1 MWFRGWLIVDAAWYG
16 WVESM
21 NSNEEQIRAA
31 IAEQASEWLVANDEG
46 PLKACDSAALAAWLK
61 TSPVHVEEF
70 LGVSVLARDMRALGA
85 DPDFSVDSVVE
96 SARAEAASSVRP
108 LWPRVVTP
116 KRGISSRR
124 WVPAIA
130 SLAAVVLVSLGLVSL
145 WNAGFFAPASAPGE
159 APVRYQTGHGEQL
172 SLRLNDNSV
181 LHLNTDS
188 AVSIR
193 YGKAERLVTLLSG
206 EADFEVTH
214 DPGRAFRVLA
224 GSAEIVDI
232 GTKFDVRLEDEST
245 VVTVVTVV
253 EGRVAV
259 GMHSGDDQTPRSV
272 QLLANQQI
280 RVTVADWPP
289 TPATVDAQHAT
300 AWLHRQIVF
309 DQEPLERV
317 AAEFNRYSPKPI
329 EIVTPTLRDL
339 QISGVFATD
348 DTEAFIA
355 FLRSLKG
362 VRVEV
367 TATRIRVSRSTGV
380 ALRNYT

>member
-1 MWFRGWLIVDAAWYG
+1 
-16 WVESM
+16 M
-21 NSNEEQIRAA
+21 NSNDEQIRAA

-46 PLKACDSAALAAWLK
+46 PLKAGDCAALTAWLK

-85 DPDFSVDSVVE
+85 NPEFSVASVV
-96 SARAEAASSVRP
+96 ARARTEAASSVQP

-116 KRGISSRR
+116 TRDISSRR

-130 SLAAVVLVSLGLVSL
+130 SLAAVVLVSVGLVSL
-145 WNAGFFAPASAPGE
+145 WNATGE
-159 APVRYQTGHGEQL
+159 AAVRYQAGHGEQL
-172 SLRLNDNSV
+172 SLRLPDNSV

-214 DPGRAFRVLA
+214 DAGRAFRVVA
-224 GSAEIVDI
+224 GSAEVVDM

-245 VVTVVTVV
+245 LVTVV

-259 GMHSGDDQTPRSV
+259 GMQSGEDQTPRSV
-272 QLLANQQI
+272 QLLANQQV
-280 RVTVADWPP
+280 RVTAADWPP
-289 TPATVDAQHAT
+289 TPTTVDAQHAT

-317 AAEFNRYSPKPI
+317 AAEFNRYSPTPI

-367 TATRIRVSRSTGV
+367 TATRIRVSRSAGV
-380 ALRNYT
+380 APRNYT

>member
-1 MWFRGWLIVDAAWYG
+1 V
-16 WVESM
+16 
-21 NSNEEQIRAA
+21 
-31 IAEQASEWLVANDEG
+31 IA
-46 PLKACDSAALAAWLK
+46 
-61 TSPVHVEEF
+61 PV
-70 LGVSVLARDMRALGA
+70 RD
-85 DPDFSVDSVVE
+85 
-96 SARAEAASSVRP
+96 
-108 LWPRVVTP
+108 
-116 KRGISSRR
+116 ISSRR
-124 WVPAIA
+124 WVPAFA
-130 SLAAVVLVSLGLVSL
+130 SLAAVVLVAVALFSL
-145 WNAGFFAPASAPGE
+145 WNAGLFAPASTPG
-159 APVRYQTGHGEQL
+159 AAAVRYQTGHGEQL
-172 SLRLNDNSV
+172 SLRLPDNSV

-193 YGKAERLVTLLSG
+193 YGKTERLVTLLSG
-206 EADFEVTH
+206 EADFEVAH

-224 GSAEIVDI
+224 
-232 GTKFDVRLEDEST
+232 DEST
-245 VVTVVTVV
+245 LVTVV

-259 GMHSGDDQTPRSV
+259 GMHNGDNQTPRSV

-309 DQEPLERV
+309 DQEPLEGV

-367 TATRIRVSRSTGV
+367 TASRIRVSRSTGV
-380 ALRNYT
+380 APRNYT

>member
-1 MWFRGWLIVDAAWYG
+1 
-16 WVESM
+16 M
-21 NSNEEQIRAA
+21 NSNDEQIRAA

-46 PLKACDSAALAAWLK
+46 PLKARDCAALAAWLK

-70 LGVSVLARDMRALGA
+70 MGVSVLARDMRELGA
-85 DPDFSVDSVVE
+85 DPEFSVDTVV
-96 SARAEAASSVRP
+96 ARARTEAASSVRP
-108 LWPRVVTP
+108 LWPRVIAPV
-116 KRGISSRR
+116 RDISSRR
-124 WVPAIA
+124 WVPAFA
-130 SLAAVVLVSLGLVSL
+130 SLAAVVLVAVALFSL
-145 WNAGFFAPASAPGE
+145 WNAGLFAPASTPG
-159 APVRYQTGHGEQL
+159 AAAVRYQTGHGEQL
-172 SLRLNDNSV
+172 SLRLPDNSV

-193 YGKAERLVTLLSG
+193 YGKTERLVTLLSG
-206 EADFEVTH
+206 EADFEVAH

-224 GSAEIVDI
+224 GSAEIIDI
-232 GTKFDVRLEDEST
+232 GTKFDVRLADEST
-245 VVTVVTVV
+245 LVTVV

-259 GMHSGDDQTPRSV
+259 GMHNGDNQTPRSV

-309 DQEPLERV
+309 DQEPLEGV

-367 TATRIRVSRSTGV
+367 TASRIRVSRSTGV
-380 ALRNYT
+380 APRNYT

>member
-1 MWFRGWLIVDAAWYG
+1 
-16 WVESM
+16 M
-21 NSNEEQIRAA
+21 NSNDEQIRAA

-46 PLKACDSAALAAWLK
+46 PLKAGDCAALTAWLK

-85 DPDFSVDSVVE
+85 DPEFSVASVVTR
-96 SARAEAASSVRP
+96 ARTEAASSVQP

-116 KRGISSRR
+116 TRDISSRR

-130 SLAAVVLVSLGLVSL
+130 SLAAVVLASLGLVSL
-145 WNAGFFAPASAPGE
+145 WNAGFFAPAAATGE
-159 APVRYQTGHGEQL
+159 AAVRYQAGHGEQL
-172 SLRLNDNSV
+172 SLRLPDNSV

-214 DPGRAFRVLA
+214 DAGRAFRVVA
-224 GSAEIVDI
+224 GSAEVVDM

-245 VVTVVTVV
+245 LVTVV

-259 GMHSGDDQTPRSV
+259 GMQSGEDQTPRSV
-272 QLLANQQI
+272 QLLANQQV
-280 RVTVADWPP
+280 RVTAADWPP
-289 TPATVDAQHAT
+289 APTTVDAQHAT

-317 AAEFNRYSPKPI
+317 AAEFNRYSPTPI

-367 TATRIRVSRSTGV
+367 TATRIRVSRSAGV
-380 ALRNYT
+380 APRNYT